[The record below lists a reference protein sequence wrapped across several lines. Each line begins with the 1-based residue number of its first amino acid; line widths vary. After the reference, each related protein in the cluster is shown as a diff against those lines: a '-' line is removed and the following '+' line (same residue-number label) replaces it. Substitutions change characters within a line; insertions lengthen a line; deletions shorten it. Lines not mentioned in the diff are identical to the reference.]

1 MKVIP
6 LRNSRA
12 GFYMQIQSRHL
23 HCCTRSG
30 ALQEGGG
37 CWAQSVNTAFLFFQW
52 IWKATNTLQRSID
65 LAAAIRVGLT
75 SAAVWVRK
83 ALQAGEDR
91 PSLNF
96 VPNYNHVPIQMPKK
110 KCYLDISL
118 FSYRVHTLTCVNTDR
133 IPCT

>member
-12 GFYMQIQSRHL
+12 GIYTQIQSRHL

-37 CWAQSVNTAFLFFQW
+37 RCVESVNTAFLFFQW
-52 IWKATNTLQRSID
+52 IRKATNTLQHSID

-75 SAAVWVRK
+75 SAAVWVCK
-83 ALQAGEDR
+83 ALQAEEDG
-91 PSLNF
+91 PSLHF
-96 VPNYNHVPIQMPKK
+96 VPNYNHVSIQMPQKN
-110 KCYLDISL
+110 
-118 FSYRVHTLTCVNTDR
+118 VTLTFHSSAIEFILLLV
-133 IPCT
+133 